1 MIQYGIYFNKVF
13 IIIKMNT
20 FQNKNIK
27 YSSDKFYRPVYKHV
41 TGRYDSEY
49 PLVDVSL
56 DSDSSD
62 SKIKKTLKIMRD
74 KLSSNISNP
83 STIKCCCII
92 S

>member
-1 MIQYGIYFNKVF
+1 MGHILNKVF
-13 IIIKMNT
+13 IIIMMNT
-20 FQNKNIK
+20 FHNTNTK
-27 YSSDKFYRPVYKHV
+27 YSSNKYYRPVYKHV
-41 TGRYDSEY
+41 TGRYDSEHQ
-49 PLVDVSL
+49 LVDVPL
-56 DSDSSD
+56 DSSSSD

>member
-1 MIQYGIYFNKVF
+1 
-13 IIIKMNT
+13 MNT

-41 TGRYDSEY
+41 TGRYDSEH

-56 DSDSSD
+56 DSDSSSD